1 MRASINQST
10 GEARLTPETEEDIWH
25 IERVLGP
32 GDLVK
37 SRSFRR
43 FKARPGEGESGEKK
57 EVTIELI
64 AEKIEFHEGTGKL
77 RITGKIKAGF
87 PEEFVQIGSYH
98 TIDVGF
104 DEMITVTKQWKPYQ
118 LERLKEAQSES
129 RRPKLAIVVMDEE
142 KATIALVKGYGVRKV
157 CEIESKASKRDE
169 RKTHTLAMQKYY
181 ATILEKISGYKYHV
195 IIAGPGFEKDNFR
208 KYVEAT
214 DKDVLPR
221 LSFESCSNNEMTGVY
236 ELIRHGI
243 ISKIAGQ
250 ERAAREIETMNNFIA
265 TVSGPTGL
273 CAYGRKAVGEA
284 LGFNAIDRV
293 LVNDELVRTDEDIE
307 KLARRCEESGAK
319 VYYFNAQEYA
329 GKQLEGFGG
338 IAAFLKFKLK

>member
-1 MRASINQST
+1 MRASINHSS
-10 GEARLTPETEEDIWH
+10 GEARLTPESDEDIWH
-25 IERVLGP
+25 VERVLGP
-32 GDLVK
+32 GDVVK

-77 RITGKIKAGF
+77 RITGKIKGGF

-98 TIDVGF
+98 TIDVGPG
-104 DEMITVTKQWKPYQ
+104 EMITVTKQWKPYQ

-129 RRPKLAIVVMDEE
+129 RRPKLAIVVLDEE

-169 RKTHTLAMQKYY
+169 RKTHALAMQKYY
-181 ATILEKISGYKYHV
+181 SSILDKISAYKHRV
-195 IIAGPGFEKDNFR
+195 IVAGPGFEKENF
-208 KYVEAT
+208 KKFVEAQDT
-214 DKDVLPR
+214 ELLKH

-243 ISKIAGQ
+243 ITKTAGQ
-250 ERAAREIETMNNFIA
+250 ERAAREIEVMNDFIA
-265 TVSGPTGL
+265 TVSGPTGMS
-273 CAYGRKAVGEA
+273 AYGRKAVSEA
-284 LGFNAIDRV
+284 LNFNALDRL
-293 LVNDELVRTDEDIE
+293 LVNDELVRADEQIE
-307 KLARRCEESGAK
+307 KLAEKAEESGAK
-319 VYYFNAQEYA
+319 VFYFNAQEYA
-329 GKQLEGFGG
+329 GRQLEGFGG
-338 IAAFLKFKLK
+338 IAAFLKFKVK